1 MKSVNL
7 RIATRKSPLAIWQ
20 SEEVQR
26 RLQVNNISSQLVPM
40 STRGDEILDKPLATI
55 GGKGL
60 FIKELQKALLEGRA
74 DLAVHS
80 MKDVPADFP
89 DGLHLGAI
97 LNRDDPTD
105 AFVSNRFDSLNE
117 LPSGA
122 RVGTCSQRRRSQIL
136 ESHPHLNVIDLR
148 GNVNTRLAKLD
159 RGDYDA
165 IILATAGLTRLDLQQ
180 RITRRLPIQEM
191 LPACAQGAIGVEC
204 SSTDANL
211 NSLLQQLHDEDTA
224 VRVRCERSLN
234 AALGGS
240 CQTPIGGFATLD
252 GEQLHLRALVATP
265 DGRTVLRA
273 QQTDSRNNAKQL
285 GEAVAQELITQGA
298 DRIIADLST
307 ESAKAHENVA

>member
-1 MKSVNL
+1 MKSVCL
-7 RIATRKSPLAIWQ
+7 QIATRKSPLAIWQ

-26 RLQVNNISSQLVPM
+26 LLEINNIPSQLVPM

-60 FIKELQKALLEGRA
+60 FIKELQKALLDGRA

-105 AFVSNRFDSLNE
+105 AFISNNFESLNE
-117 LPSGA
+117 LPAGA

-136 ESHPHLNVIDLR
+136 EIHPGLNVIDLR

-204 SSTDANL
+204 SSTDTYING
-211 NSLLQQLHDEDTA
+211 LLQPLHDEDTA

-240 CQTPIGGFATLD
+240 CQTPIGGYATLD
-252 GEQLHLRALVATP
+252 GAQLSLRALVATP

-273 QQTDSRNNAKQL
+273 QKTDNRNNAKQL

-298 DRIIADLST
+298 DSIIANLAT
-307 ESAKAHENVA
+307 TITRTSAHVA